1 MNATLSIALVAAT
14 ASLWPASTPA
24 QTVEEFYRSKSVTM
38 LVGSG
43 AGGGYDTYARIFARH
58 MSRYIPGNPTIIA
71 KNMPAA
77 AGLAAANTLYTT
89 ADKDGSTIA
98 AFTNGSAM
106 EPLFGNASAR
116 YDAQKFNWLGSIGK
130 LQNVCATWHRSQ
142 IKTIAAARAH
152 EVIVAA
158 AGATSNTA
166 IVPKTLNAL
175 VGTKFKVIAGYDTGA
190 GLTLAM
196 ERGEAEGICG
206 LSWSTIKASRPHWI
220 ADKLLNV
227 IVQMGLTKLPE
238 LPDVPSALDLV
249 ADVESKQVLKLILI
263 RQEAGRPFAAP
274 PGVPA
279 DRLAALRRAFDATL
293 ADGEF
298 RADADKA
305 QLEIEPLTAGEIET
319 LLALAYGAPKAIVE
333 KAAALVEP
341 SGRAPGR
348 HRLASSYRKTSAG
361 LMLDRRS
368 RPEAPSVR
376 LNRRSAAK
384 LLVAPALLAGPRI
397 VSNAN
402 AALRDAKVREQI
414 SALDYDIRGGTA
426 GEFAAFVSLDIS
438 RYKRLAEDVGLAE
451 E

>member
-1 MNATLSIALVAAT
+1 MRTRTLAAT
-14 ASLWPASTPA
+14 AVLLAAATWPVSTRA
-24 QTVEEFYRSKSVTM
+24 QAVEEFYKGKSVTM

-58 MSRYIPGNPTIIA
+58 MARYIPGNPTIIA

-98 AFTNGSAM
+98 AFTNGAAM

-130 LQNVCATWHRSQ
+130 LQNVCATWHQSS
-142 IKTIAAARAH
+142 IKTIAAARAR

-175 VGTKFKVIAGYDTGA
+175 IDTKFKVIAGYDTGA
-190 GLTLAM
+190 GLTLSI

-206 LSWSTIKASRPHWI
+206 LSWSTMKASRPHWI
-220 ADKLLNV
+220 RDKLLNV
-227 IVQMGLTKLPE
+227 IVQMGLQKLPD
-238 LPDVPSALDLV
+238 LPEVPSALDLV
-249 ADVESKQVLKLILI
+249 TDAENKRVLELILI

-274 PGVPA
+274 PGVPS

-293 ADGEF
+293 GDAEF
-298 RADADKA
+298 RSDAAKA
-305 QLEIEPLTAGEIET
+305 QLEIEPLTGNEIDN
-319 LLALAYGAPKAIVE
+319 LLATAYSTPKPIVH

-341 SGRAPGR
+341 STRAP
-348 HRLASSYRKTSAG
+348 
-361 LMLDRRS
+361 
-368 RPEAPSVR
+368 
-376 LNRRSAAK
+376 
-384 LLVAPALLAGPRI
+384 
-397 VSNAN
+397 
-402 AALRDAKVREQI
+402 
-414 SALDYDIRGGTA
+414 
-426 GEFAAFVSLDIS
+426 
-438 RYKRLAEDVGLAE
+438 
-451 E
+451 